1 MGKQDSL
8 ESRIKLVKERVN
20 AACIVN
26 GRSPNSVTLLAVSKT
41 KPIEMLREAERHGLK
56 QFGENY
62 ADEAKEKIQQ
72 RPALKSEWHFIGRI
86 QSNKTQ
92 SIAQH
97 FAWIHTVD
105 RIKVAKRLAS
115 HCPENKILQILLQVN
130 VDSDENKGG
139 IEAGKIDELIKY
151 VLSEPNLNLRG
162 LMTILS
168 KETDPQ
174 KGYSKLRD
182 LFNHLQETYAQ
193 ELHNWDTLS
202 MGMSNDLEVAVNCG
216 SDNSES
222 WNRHI
227 RFSSELEGVLG

>member
-92 SIAQH
+92 TIAQH

-151 VLSEPNLNLRG
+151 VLGEPNLNLRG

-168 KETDPQ
+168 RETDPQ

-216 SDNSES
+216 ATIVRVGTDIFGSRDN
-222 WNRHI
+222 
-227 RFSSELEGVLG
+227 

>member
-26 GRSPNSVTLLAVSKT
+26 GRSPDSVTLLAVSKT

-92 SIAQH
+92 TIAQH

-115 HCPENKILQILLQVN
+115 HCPEKKILQILLQVN

-139 IEAGKIDELIKY
+139 IEAGEIDELIKY

-216 SDNSES
+216 ATIVRVGTDIFGSRAN
-222 WNRHI
+222 
-227 RFSSELEGVLG
+227 

>member
-8 ESRIKLVKERVN
+8 ESRIKLIKERVN

-105 RIKVAKRLAS
+105 RIKVARRLAS

-182 LFNHLQETYAQ
+182 LFNRLQETYAQ
-193 ELHNWDTLS
+193 EFHNWDTLS

-216 SDNSES
+216 ATIVRVGTDIFGSRDN
-222 WNRHI
+222 
-227 RFSSELEGVLG
+227 

>member
-72 RPALKSEWHFIGRI
+72 RPSLKSEWHFIGRI

-92 SIAQH
+92 SIAQY

-139 IEAGKIDELIKY
+139 IEAGKIDELIEY
-151 VLSEPNLNLRG
+151 VLSAPNLNLRG

-168 KETDPQ
+168 RETDPQ

-182 LFNHLQETYAQ
+182 LFHHLQETYAQ

-202 MGMSNDLEVAVNCG
+202 MGMSKDLEVAVNCG
-216 SDNSES
+216 ATIVRVGTDIFGSRAN
-222 WNRHI
+222 
-227 RFSSELEGVLG
+227 

>member
-72 RPALKSEWHFIGRI
+72 RPALKGEWHFIGRI
-86 QSNKTQ
+86 QSNKTK

-97 FAWIHTVD
+97 FTWIHTVD

-115 HCPENKILQILLQVN
+115 HCPENKILQILLQVK

-168 KETDPQ
+168 RETDPQ

-216 SDNSES
+216 ATIVRVGTDIFGSRAN
-222 WNRHI
+222 
-227 RFSSELEGVLG
+227 

>member
-20 AACIVN
+20 AACIFS

-62 ADEAKEKIQQ
+62 ADEAKEKIHQ

-139 IEAGKIDELIKY
+139 IEADKIDELIKY

-168 KETDPQ
+168 RETDPQ

-216 SDNSES
+216 ATIVRVGTDIFGSRDN
-222 WNRHI
+222 
-227 RFSSELEGVLG
+227 

>member
-1 MGKQDSL
+1 MGKQNSL

-56 QFGENY
+56 QFGEKY

-86 QSNKTQ
+86 QSNKTK

-139 IEAGKIDELIKY
+139 IEAGKVDELIKY

-168 KETDPQ
+168 RETDPQ

-202 MGMSNDLEVAVNCG
+202 MGMSGDYEIALEKDTTMVRVG
-216 SDNSES
+216 SAIFGERNYS
-222 WNRHI
+222 
-227 RFSSELEGVLG
+227 

>member
-97 FAWIHTVD
+97 FTWIHTVD

-216 SDNSES
+216 ATIVRVGTDIFGSRAN
-222 WNRHI
+222 
-227 RFSSELEGVLG
+227 

>member
-1 MGKQDSL
+1 MGKHDSL
-8 ESRIKLVKERVN
+8 KSRIKLVKERVN
-20 AACIVN
+20 AACIAN

-92 SIAQH
+92 TIAQH

-115 HCPENKILQILLQVN
+115 HCPENKILQILLQVK

-216 SDNSES
+216 ATIVRVGTDIFGSRDN
-222 WNRHI
+222 
-227 RFSSELEGVLG
+227 

>member
-86 QSNKTQ
+86 QSNKTK

-168 KETDPQ
+168 RETDPQ

-202 MGMSNDLEVAVNCG
+202 MGMSNDLEVAVKCG
-216 SDNSES
+216 ATIVRVGTDIFGSRAN
-222 WNRHI
+222 
-227 RFSSELEGVLG
+227 

>member
-139 IEAGKIDELIKY
+139 LEAGKIDELIKY

-174 KGYSKLRD
+174 KGYSKLRY
-182 LFNHLQETYAQ
+182 LFDHLQETYAQ
-193 ELHNWDTLS
+193 EFHNWDTLS

-216 SDNSES
+216 ATIVRVGTDIFGSRAN
-222 WNRHI
+222 
-227 RFSSELEGVLG
+227 

>member
-1 MGKQDSL
+1 MGKRDSL

-86 QSNKTQ
+86 QSNKTK

-139 IEAGKIDELIKY
+139 IEAGKIDELIKH

-193 ELHNWDTLS
+193 EFHNWDTLS

-216 SDNSES
+216 ATIVRVGTDIFGSRAN
-222 WNRHI
+222 
-227 RFSSELEGVLG
+227 

>member
-92 SIAQH
+92 TIAQH

-139 IEAGKIDELIKY
+139 IEASKIDELIKY

-168 KETDPQ
+168 RETDPQ

-216 SDNSES
+216 ATIVRVGTDIFGSRAN
-222 WNRHI
+222 
-227 RFSSELEGVLG
+227 

>member
-1 MGKQDSL
+1 MSKQDSL

-72 RPALKSEWHFIGRI
+72 RPAIKSEWHFIGRI

-92 SIAQH
+92 TIAQH

-168 KETDPQ
+168 RETDPQ

-216 SDNSES
+216 ATIVRVGTDIFGSRDN
-222 WNRHI
+222 
-227 RFSSELEGVLG
+227 

>member
-20 AACIVN
+20 ATCIVN

-41 KPIEMLREAERHGLK
+41 KPIEMLREAERLGLT

-86 QSNKTQ
+86 QSNKTK

-130 VDSDENKGG
+130 VDSDENKAG
-139 IEAGKIDELIKY
+139 IQASEIDELIKY

-174 KGYSKLRD
+174 QGYSKLRD
-182 LFNHLQETYAQ
+182 LFNNLRETYAQ
-193 ELHNWDTLS
+193 EFHNWDTLS

-216 SDNSES
+216 ATIVRVGTDIFGSRAN
-222 WNRHI
+222 
-227 RFSSELEGVLG
+227 

>member
-8 ESRIKLVKERVN
+8 ESRIKQVKERVN

-41 KPIEMLREAERHGLK
+41 KPIDMLREAERHGLR

-86 QSNKTQ
+86 QSNKTK

-193 ELHNWDTLS
+193 EFHNWDTLS

-216 SDNSES
+216 ATIVRVGTDIFGSRAN
-222 WNRHI
+222 
-227 RFSSELEGVLG
+227 

>member
-151 VLSEPNLNLRG
+151 VLGEPNLNLRG

-168 KETDPQ
+168 RETDPQ

-216 SDNSES
+216 ATIVRVGTDIFGSRDN
-222 WNRHI
+222 
-227 RFSSELEGVLG
+227 

>member
-1 MGKQDSL
+1 MGNQDGL

-86 QSNKTQ
+86 QSNKTK
-92 SIAQH
+92 SIAEH

-105 RIKVAKRLAS
+105 RIKVAKRLAL

-139 IEAGKIDELIKY
+139 IEAGNIDELIKY
-151 VLSEPNLNLRG
+151 VLNEPNLNLRG

-174 KGYSKLRD
+174 KGYSELKD

-193 ELHNWDTLS
+193 EFHSWDTLS

-216 SDNSES
+216 ATIVRVGTDIFGSRAN
-222 WNRHI
+222 
-227 RFSSELEGVLG
+227 

>member
-20 AACIVN
+20 AACIAN

-216 SDNSES
+216 ATIVRVGTDIFGSRAN
-222 WNRHI
+222 
-227 RFSSELEGVLG
+227 

>member
-8 ESRIKLVKERVN
+8 ESRIKRVKERVN
-20 AACIVN
+20 AACVVN
-26 GRSPNSVTLLAVSKT
+26 GRSPDSVTLLAVSKT

-168 KETDPQ
+168 RETDPQ

-202 MGMSNDLEVAVNCG
+202 TGMSNDLEVAVNCG
-216 SDNSES
+216 ATIVRIGTDIFGSRAN
-222 WNRHI
+222 
-227 RFSSELEGVLG
+227 

>member
-1 MGKQDSL
+1 MSKQDSL

-168 KETDPQ
+168 RETDPQ

-202 MGMSNDLEVAVNCG
+202 MGMSKDLEVAVNCG
-216 SDNSES
+216 ATIVRVGTDIFGSRAN
-222 WNRHI
+222 
-227 RFSSELEGVLG
+227 

>member
-1 MGKQDSL
+1 MSKQDSL

-72 RPALKSEWHFIGRI
+72 RPALKSEWRFIGRI

-92 SIAQH
+92 TIAQH

-216 SDNSES
+216 ATIVRVGTDIFGSRAN
-222 WNRHI
+222 
-227 RFSSELEGVLG
+227 

>member
-1 MGKQDSL
+1 MGERDSL
-8 ESRIKLVKERVN
+8 ETRIELVRDRINTACKL
-20 AACIVN
+20 N

-41 KPIEMLREAERHGLK
+41 KPIEILREAERYGLK

-72 RPALKSEWHFIGRI
+72 KPSLESEWHFIGRI
-86 QSNKTQ
+86 QSNKTK

-105 RIKVAKRLAS
+105 RVKVAKRLAS

-130 VDSDENKGG
+130 VDSDDNKGG
-139 IEAGKIDELIKY
+139 VDESKIDELVRY

-168 KETDPQ
+168 EETDPQ
-174 KGYSKLRD
+174 KGYSKLKD
-182 LFNHLQETYAQ
+182 LFNHLKEIYAH
-193 ELHNWDTLS
+193 EFHNWDTLS
-202 MGMSNDLEVAVNCG
+202 MGMSKDLEVAVNCG
-216 SDNSES
+216 ATIVRVGTDIFGSRAN
-222 WNRHI
+222 
-227 RFSSELEGVLG
+227 

>member
-41 KPIEMLREAERHGLK
+41 KPIEMLREAERYGLK

-62 ADEAKEKIQQ
+62 ADEATEKIQQ

-92 SIAQH
+92 TIAQH

-168 KETDPQ
+168 RETDPQ

-182 LFNHLQETYAQ
+182 LFNHLQETYTQ

-216 SDNSES
+216 ATIVRVGTDIFGSRAN
-222 WNRHI
+222 
-227 RFSSELEGVLG
+227 

>member
-8 ESRIKLVKERVN
+8 ESRIKLVEERVN

-86 QSNKTQ
+86 QSNKTK

-193 ELHNWDTLS
+193 EFHNWDTLS

-216 SDNSES
+216 ATIVRVGTDIFGSRAN
-222 WNRHI
+222 
-227 RFSSELEGVLG
+227 

>member
-20 AACIVN
+20 AACIAN

-139 IEAGKIDELIKY
+139 IEAGKIDELVKY

-216 SDNSES
+216 ATIVRVGTDIFGSRDN
-222 WNRHI
+222 
-227 RFSSELEGVLG
+227 

>member
-1 MGKQDSL
+1 MSKQDSL

-26 GRSPNSVTLLAVSKT
+26 GRSPDSVTLLAVSKT

-168 KETDPQ
+168 RETDPQ

-216 SDNSES
+216 ATIVRVGTDIFGSRDS
-222 WNRHI
+222 
-227 RFSSELEGVLG
+227 

>member
-1 MGKQDSL
+1 MDKQDSL
-8 ESRIKLVKERVN
+8 ESRIKLVKERVK

-92 SIAQH
+92 TIAQH

-151 VLSEPNLNLRG
+151 VLGEPNLNLRG

-168 KETDPQ
+168 RETDPQ

-216 SDNSES
+216 ATIVRVGTDIFGSRAN
-222 WNRHI
+222 
-227 RFSSELEGVLG
+227 

>member
-130 VDSDENKGG
+130 VDSDKTKGG

-216 SDNSES
+216 ATIVRVGTDIFGSRDN
-222 WNRHI
+222 
-227 RFSSELEGVLG
+227 

>member
-41 KPIEMLREAERHGLK
+41 KPIEMLREAERLGLK

-86 QSNKTQ
+86 QSNKTK
-92 SIAQH
+92 SIAEH

-105 RIKVAKRLAS
+105 RIKVAKRLAL

-139 IEAGKIDELIKY
+139 IEAGKIDEVIKY
-151 VLSEPNLNLRG
+151 VLREPNLNLRG

-182 LFNHLQETYAQ
+182 LFNHLQETYAR

-216 SDNSES
+216 ATIVRVGTDIFGSRAN
-222 WNRHI
+222 
-227 RFSSELEGVLG
+227 

>member
-26 GRSPNSVTLLAVSKT
+26 GRSPDSVTLLAVSKT

-216 SDNSES
+216 ATIVRVGTDIFGSRAN
-222 WNRHI
+222 
-227 RFSSELEGVLG
+227 

>member
-8 ESRIKLVKERVN
+8 ESRIKLVKERVD
-20 AACIVN
+20 AACKVN
-26 GRSPNSVTLLAVSKT
+26 GRSPDSVMLLAVSKT

-151 VLSEPNLNLRG
+151 VLGEPNLNLRG

-168 KETDPQ
+168 RETDPQ

-182 LFNHLQETYAQ
+182 LFNRLQETYAQ

-216 SDNSES
+216 ATIVRVGTDIFGSRDN
-222 WNRHI
+222 
-227 RFSSELEGVLG
+227 

>member
-8 ESRIKLVKERVN
+8 ESRIKRVKERVN
-20 AACIVN
+20 AACVVN
-26 GRSPNSVTLLAVSKT
+26 GRSPDSVTLLAVSKT

-139 IEAGKIDELIKY
+139 IEAGKIDELIEY
-151 VLSEPNLNLRG
+151 VLSAPNLNLRG

-168 KETDPQ
+168 RETDPQ

-216 SDNSES
+216 ATIVRIGTDIFGSRAN
-222 WNRHI
+222 
-227 RFSSELEGVLG
+227 

>member
-92 SIAQH
+92 TIAQH
-97 FAWIHTVD
+97 FTWIHTVD

-216 SDNSES
+216 ATIVRVGTDIFGSRDN
-222 WNRHI
+222 
-227 RFSSELEGVLG
+227 